1 MKIFIF
7 GSNGMLGTYMCS
19 YLSKTHIVIGITR
32 SEYDLSNLEIRTLR
46 DLLIGKQLEKG
57 DVVLNCAGVIPQ
69 ASKQRDLYKN
79 LYYRIN
85 SMFPV
90 ILSMICNE
98 FGANMIHVTTD
109 CVFDGKLGNYNE
121 NSEHTESNDYG
132 TSKSL
137 GELCDATIIRT
148 SIIGEERLN
157 KRSLLE
163 WVRANRNGTINGFVN
178 HHWNGVTCL
187 ELSKVVLELVESGIY
202 WKGVRHVFSPTSVS
216 KYELV
221 KMLNDVYALG
231 IEIKPYETETVD
243 KTISTIYEKNFKIKE
258 LLEQI
263 KELNI
268 YYI

>member
-7 GSNGMLGTYMCS
+7 GKNGMLGSYMFS
-19 YLSKTHIVIGITR
+19 YLSKKYTVIGITR
-32 SEYDLSNLEIRTLR
+32 DDYDLSNLEIGTLR
-46 DLLIGKQLEKG
+46 ELLVSKQLEKG
-57 DVVLNCAGVIPQ
+57 DLVLNCAGVIPQ

-90 ILSMICNE
+90 MLSMICE
-98 FGANMIHVTTD
+98 KIGANMIHITTD
-109 CVFDGKLGNYNE
+109 CVFDGKLGNYHE
-121 NSEHTESNDYG
+121 KSEHTETNDYG
-132 TSKSL
+132 VSKSL

-148 SIIGEERLN
+148 SIIGEEKLN

-163 WVRANRNGTINGFVN
+163 WVRSNKNGSINGFVN

-187 ELSKVVLELVESGIY
+187 ELSKVVLEVIESGIY
-202 WKGVRHVFSPTSVS
+202 WKGVRHIFSPTSVT

-221 KMLNDVYALG
+221 TMINVVYSLD
-231 IEIKPYETETVD
+231 IEIKPHETETVD
-243 KTISTIYEKNFKIKE
+243 KTITTVYNKRFKIKE

-263 KELNI
+263 REINE
-268 YYI
+268 YIL